1 MANIRIFKQSF
12 AGGEIAPEM
21 FGRIDDVKFNNG
33 LRLCRNFVV
42 KPQGAIENRAGFE
55 FVRPVKFEDRR
66 TRLLPFYYTN
76 EQTLVI
82 EMGAGYCRFHTFGA
96 TVLDASGQPYEIGTP
111 YAEEDLFDIHY
122 VQSADVLTLVHPKYP
137 PKELRRYGATDWRL
151 VDINFIPPIGAPFN
165 VSVQAVGAGS
175 YDYYYAVTAVTEDN
189 ISESAQSAEVHT
201 VNNLYTSG
209 NKNRITWNPI
219 NEASRYRV
227 YKRQNGLFGYIGQTT
242 DCHFDDDNIDPD
254 MASTPPVYDEIFRT
268 GGINS
273 VAVANGGGNYITSG
287 SIIRVDILNAG
298 GSVGNT
304 PDGIYEVNKPYQ
316 LKTNAGVIME
326 MPCYFRL
333 KLDTAG
339 GSGADIK
346 VRLVNGT
353 VSQVLIANGGTG
365 YSAATLRI
373 QRTLNN
379 TFPDKNGNISESR
392 YRDQLGSFNFV
403 ISNEPTLVLTDPTGY
418 GGVLK
423 PVIRNGVVIAV
434 NVLSKGFNYSNPT
447 IAMNS
452 NAGSGFVAG
461 HIDISGSD
469 YPGAVSYFQQRR
481 VFAGTLAKPQNI
493 WMTRSG
499 TESNMSYSIPTK
511 DDDRIAIR
519 VAARE
524 ASRIVHIVSLTNLM
538 LLTNS
543 AEWKVGTNNSDVL
556 TPSTISVMPYSYVGA
571 SNVQP
576 VTVNNTMIYAASRGG
591 HVREL
596 AYSWQ
601 AGGYITGD
609 ISLRAPHLFD
619 DDHIVDLCYAK
630 APIPIIWAVS
640 DSGRLLGCTYI
651 PEQELGGWH
660 QHDTLNGRF
669 LSCAAVAEA
678 QTDALYVIVRRN
690 INGQSRQFIERMR
703 NRSFA
708 DLNDAFF
715 VDAGMSYN
723 GAPVTKLSGLDHLEG
738 ETVNILAD
746 GAVHPQRQVVNGQVQ
761 LDAPASLVHVGLPIT
776 ADAATLPVVAQ
787 IDSGYGQGRTKN
799 VNRTWLRVHESSGIF
814 AGPDADNLVEA
825 KQRTNEPAGTPP
837 VLKNQD
843 IEVHLPGSW
852 NDSGQV
858 FVRQRDPLPL
868 TIVSITA
875 EVAIGS

>member
-1 MANIRIFKQSF
+1 MANIRVFKQSF

-21 FGRIDDVKFNNG
+21 FGRIDDVKYANG
-33 LRLCRNFVV
+33 LRMCRNFVV

-55 FVRPVKFEDRR
+55 FIRPVKYEDRR
-66 TRLLPFYYTN
+66 TRLLPFYFTN
-76 EQTLVI
+76 DQTLVI
-82 EMGAGYCRFHTFGA
+82 ELGAGYCRFHTLGA
-96 TVLDASGQPYEIGTP
+96 TVLDNSGQPYEIATP

-151 VDINFIPPIGAPFN
+151 VDINFMPSIQVPVN
-165 VSVQAVGAGS
+165 VAAQAVGTGS
-175 YDYYYAVTAVTEDN
+175 YDYYYAVTAVDADN
-189 ISESAQSAEVHT
+189 ITESAQSNEVHI

-209 NKNRITWNPI
+209 NKNRISWTAVSA
-219 NEASRYRV
+219 ASRYRV

-242 DCHFDDDNIDPD
+242 ETFFDDDNIDAD
-254 MASTPPVYDEIFRT
+254 MSCTPPIYDEIFRT
-268 GGINS
+268 GGIN
-273 VAVANGGGNYITSG
+273 AVEVLQGGQGYFTNGPIAR
-287 SIIRVDILNAG
+287 IDILNVG
-298 GSVGNT
+298 KRVGNV
-304 PDGIYEVNKPYQ
+304 PDGIYEVNQAYKIR
-316 LKTNAGVIME
+316 TDGGTIME
-326 MPCYFRL
+326 VPIYFRF
-333 KLDTAG
+333 KFDTTGGAG
-339 GSGADIK
+339 ANVK
-346 VRLVNGT
+346 VKLVNGI
-353 VSQVLIANGGTG
+353 VSQVLVIDGGSG
-365 YSAATLRI
+365 YTSATLKTQHTVKITSSDRKGKI
-373 QRTLNN
+373 
-379 TFPDKNGNISESR
+379 PDKAFQEYPGT
-392 YRDQLGSFNFV
+392 FNVV
-403 ISNEPTLVLTDPTGY
+403 ISNEPTVVLSDPTGY
-418 GGVLK
+418 GAVLK
-423 PVIRNGVVIAV
+423 PIIKNGVVLAI
-434 NVLSKGFNYSNPT
+434 NVLSKGFYYSQPSVQ
-447 IAMNS
+447 IQSNS
-452 NAGSGFVAG
+452 GSGFVPG
-461 HIDISGSD
+461 RIDVTGSD

-499 TESNMSYSIPTK
+499 TESNMSYSIPTR
-511 DDDRIAIR
+511 DDDRIAVR

-591 HVREL
+591 HMREL

-609 ISLRAPHLFD
+609 ISLRATHLFD
-619 DDHIVDLCYAK
+619 DAEVVDLCYAK
-630 APIPIIWAVS
+630 APIPVIWAVS
-640 DSGRLLGCTYI
+640 SSGKLLGCTYV

-660 QHDTLNGRF
+660 QHDTKNGHF

-703 NRSFA
+703 TRRFA
-708 DLNDAFF
+708 DLRDAFF
-715 VDAGMSYN
+715 VDCGLSYN
-723 GAPVTKLSGLDHLEG
+723 GKPVREISGLGHLEG
-738 ETVNILAD
+738 EWVSILAD
-746 GAVHPQRQVVNGQVQ
+746 GAVHPQRQVANGQVQ
-761 LDAPASLVHVGLPIT
+761 LDAPASLVHVGIPIA

-787 IDSGYGQGRTKN
+787 IDSGYGQGRMKN

-825 KQRTNEPAGTPP
+825 KQRTNEPAGQPP
-837 VLKNQD
+837 VLKEQE
-843 IEVHLPGSW
+843 IEIVLPGRW

-858 FVRQRDPLPL
+858 YVRQSDPLPL
-868 TIVSITA
+868 TIVSVTA